1 VTYEIDYKP
10 TRKQRMFHASRADE
24 VLYGGAAGGGKS
36 KACVMDAF
44 MRCMRWPGS
53 QAYLFRR
60 TYPELRDT
68 LIGEAL
74 SSIPSGLG
82 RYNSSAHDYALPN
95 GSALHFR
102 SCPRPADVYKYQGA
116 QIHWLYMDELTHF
129 EQGVYDYLR
138 TRVRA
143 VKSLNIVPVVR
154 ATSNPGGAG
163 HSWVKAYFVDAAPPG
178 EMREKHVFSRQL
190 GKEQVRTVQYIPA
203 LAIDNPYLSEDYIY
217 ELEQKPE
224 KLRRALL
231 EGNWDA
237 FEGQVFTEFT
247 DEPEHYGDRRRT
259 HVIDPFEIPAHWRRY
274 RSFDFGYSR
283 PFSVGWWAVD
293 EDGVLYRYRELYGCP
308 PGHANEGVRWTPREI
323 AARIRDMERAAGE
336 ARVMGIADP
345 SIFDAS
351 RGESVAEQMSAEGV
365 YFEPGDNERLAGKMQ
380 VHYRMAFDAGGYPQM
395 YVFSTCREF
404 IRTIPALSYDE
415 MHVED
420 IDTDGEDHIYDETR
434 YMCMARPIKARAP
447 VAKPK
452 GLITRLGER
461 PFDEGTPRRNM
472 GW

>member
-1 VTYEIDYKP
+1 
-10 TRKQRMFHASRADE
+10 M
-24 VLYGGAAGGGKS
+24 
-36 KACVMDAF
+36 
-44 MRCMRWPGS
+44 
-53 QAYLFRR
+53 
-60 TYPELRDT
+60 
-68 LIGEAL
+68 
-74 SSIPSGLG
+74 
-82 RYNSSAHDYALPN
+82 
-95 GSALHFR
+95 
-102 SCPRPADVYKYQGA
+102 
-116 QIHWLYMDELTHF
+116 
-129 EQGVYDYLR
+129 
-138 TRVRA
+138 
-143 VKSLNIVPVVR
+143 
-154 ATSNPGGAG
+154 
-163 HSWVKAYFVDAAPPG
+163 
-178 EMREKHVFSRQL
+178 
-190 GKEQVRTVQYIPA
+190 QYIPA

-247 DEPEHYGDRRRT
+247 DDPEHYGDRRRT

-461 PFDEGTPRRNM
+461 PFDEGTPRRNT

>member
-1 VTYEIDYKP
+1 
-10 TRKQRMFHASRADE
+10 
-24 VLYGGAAGGGKS
+24 
-36 KACVMDAF
+36 MDAF

-247 DEPEHYGDRRRT
+247 DDPEHYGDRRRT

-283 PFSVGWWAVD
+283 QFSVGWWAVD

-365 YFEPGDNERLAGKMQ
+365 YFEPATTSD
-380 VHYRMAFDAGGYPQM
+380 
-395 YVFSTCREF
+395 
-404 IRTIPALSYDE
+404 
-415 MHVED
+415 
-420 IDTDGEDHIYDETR
+420 
-434 YMCMARPIKARAP
+434 
-447 VAKPK
+447 
-452 GLITRLGER
+452 
-461 PFDEGTPRRNM
+461 
-472 GW
+472 

>member
-1 VTYEIDYKP
+1 MTYEIDYKP

-44 MRCMRWPGS
+44 MRCMKWPGS

-163 HSWVKAYFVDAAPPG
+163 
-178 EMREKHVFSRQL
+178 
-190 GKEQVRTVQYIPA
+190 T
-203 LAIDNPYLSEDYIY
+203 
-217 ELEQKPE
+217 
-224 KLRRALL
+224 
-231 EGNWDA
+231 
-237 FEGQVFTEFT
+237 
-247 DEPEHYGDRRRT
+247 
-259 HVIDPFEIPAHWRRY
+259 
-274 RSFDFGYSR
+274 
-283 PFSVGWWAVD
+283 
-293 EDGVLYRYRELYGCP
+293 
-308 PGHANEGVRWTPREI
+308 
-323 AARIRDMERAAGE
+323 
-336 ARVMGIADP
+336 
-345 SIFDAS
+345 
-351 RGESVAEQMSAEGV
+351 RG
-365 YFEPGDNERLAGKMQ
+365 
-380 VHYRMAFDAGGYPQM
+380 
-395 YVFSTCREF
+395 
-404 IRTIPALSYDE
+404 
-415 MHVED
+415 
-420 IDTDGEDHIYDETR
+420 
-434 YMCMARPIKARAP
+434 
-447 VAKPK
+447 
-452 GLITRLGER
+452 
-461 PFDEGTPRRNM
+461 
-472 GW
+472 